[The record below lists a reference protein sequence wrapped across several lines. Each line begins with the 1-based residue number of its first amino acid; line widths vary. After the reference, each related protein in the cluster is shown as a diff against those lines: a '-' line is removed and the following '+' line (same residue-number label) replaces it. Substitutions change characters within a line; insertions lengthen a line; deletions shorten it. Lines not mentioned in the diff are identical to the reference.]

1 MPSSIR
7 RQRERTIVDQ
17 NEPALT
23 ELHKLTLQ
31 NLGQR
36 IELAQLRA
44 QVAQV
49 EFDKARTEIAALVQ
63 SLQVQGY
70 DLDLQALTYIRK
82 PESPGAGKERAA

>member
-1 MPSSIR
+1 
-7 RQRERTIVDQ
+7 VDH
-17 NEPALT
+17 NKPALT

-31 NLGQR
+31 NLAQR

-63 SLQVQGY
+63 SLQVPGY
-70 DLDLQALTYIRK
+70 ELDLQAMTYTK
-82 PESPGAGKERAA
+82 KTESTGAGTERAA